1 MLMTTESIADLQ
13 GRVSSTIAPEDFRPN
28 ILVEGT
34 KKAYDEDEWQ
44 YVKIGDAVFRNVV
57 PCAR

>member
-1 MLMTTESIADLQ
+1 MTTESLADLQ
-13 GRVSSTIAPEDFRPN
+13 SRVSCKIVVEDFRPN

-34 KKAYDEDEWQ
+34 KTPFDEDEWQ

-57 PCAR
+57 PCVR